1 MSFSAHRSRTD
12 EKLGLILSQVGLLR
26 RRLNSLAIQ
35 RAMFVTA
42 AGAAAALAM
51 TLVAA
56 FLLSPLTFLI
66 SAAVADLIVLIAVV
80 RGLRSAW
87 LMRASASHAAALAD
101 ERAALKGRL
110 TTIVQSAPEHHR
122 GALWA
127 FLVEDALGRREDFEP
142 AKIERRRIDRSMWS
156 FLGAMIVAMLAIP
169 FAMLHQPHN
178 LAIPGKQADITMN
191 LDDLQVREAGPGDSD
206 GIPVEADAATM
217 RRLENKL
224 AQQGG
229 AGSAAGAGGSM
240 DRLLDRA
247 RSMAGRMQNRLRG
260 EATRKQRLTLKLAE
274 NDPGLDA
281 ARRGDMNSQS
291 DAARKNND
299 PAGQF
304 KSEHDPNSRG
314 DSLPPMG
321 KVAHDPRNQQMMRG
335 GLGNGDVM
343 GAGKAGART
352 DSTAASDSNTDSSG
366 GQASNGGPAH
376 GIGADPEGLFGEP
389 ADSKMSTEGFEI
401 SIEARAMEHGAKGA
415 GQAYLPPKVRTP
427 LNSDQQPD
435 EPVARAEI
443 PADDRTAI
451 QRVFER

>member
-35 RAMFVTA
+35 RAFFVTA
-42 AGAAAALAM
+42 AGAAAAFAVIF
-51 TLVAA
+51 VAA
-56 FLLSPLTFLI
+56 FLLSPLAFLI
-66 SAAVADLIVLIAVV
+66 SAAVAAAIVLFAVG

-87 LMRASASHAAALAD
+87 RMRSSASYAAALAD

-110 TTIVQSAPEHHR
+110 TTIVQTAPEHHR

-127 FLVEDALGRREDFEP
+127 FLIEDALGRREEFVP

-156 FLGAMIVAMLAIP
+156 FLGAMVVALLAIP
-169 FAMLHQPHN
+169 FAMLHQPRH
-178 LAIPGKQADITMN
+178 LAVPGKQADITMN
-191 LDDLQVREAGPGDSD
+191 LDDLQVRAAGPEDTD
-206 GIPVEADAATM
+206 GIQVEADAATM
-217 RRLENKL
+217 RRLEDKL

-229 AGSAAGAGGSM
+229 AGSAAGASGSM
-240 DRLLDRA
+240 NHLLDRA
-247 RSMAGRMQNRLRG
+247 RSLAGRMQSKLRG
-260 EATRKQRLTLKLAE
+260 EAARKQRLTLKLAE
-274 NDPGLDA
+274 NDPGLDPM
-281 ARRGDMNSQS
+281 RRGGTNSQS
-291 DAARKNND
+291 DAARKNSD

-304 KSEHDPNSRG
+304 KREHDPNSSEN
-314 DSLPPMG
+314 SLPPMG
-321 KVAHDPRNQQMMRG
+321 KVAHDPRNQQMMQG
-335 GLGNGDVM
+335 GMGNNDVM
-343 GAGKAGART
+343 GAGKTGARA

-366 GQASNGGPAH
+366 GQASNGGPSH

-401 SIEARAMEHGAKGA
+401 SIEARSMEHGAKGA

-427 LNSDQQPD
+427 LNSHQQPD
-435 EPVARAEI
+435 EPVARAAI
-443 PADDRTAI
+443 PANDRTTI